1 MFNRLIAIIYM
12 LFMAVS
18 SAMLFVLCL
27 AVWLLTV
34 LVDRRLVLLHKLTCF
49 WGALYVWLLPFWRL
63 RIEQKQKFATDKT
76 YVVVANHQSQLDI
89 LISFCLFRHFKW
101 VSKAEI
107 FKVPFI
113 GWNMALN
120 RYIRLRRGQPDS
132 VRQMY
137 ADCNSTLDSGSS
149 IFMFPEGTRSLRGE
163 PGNFKPG
170 AFIMAKNAGVPIL
183 PVAIHGTRDALP
195 KQSMNFHGRQQMVIR
210 VLDEI
215 SADEVERCDPKELA
229 DKVRQRIVDALVD
242 MGEAQSS
249 AK

>member
-12 LFMAVS
+12 LFMAAS
-18 SAMLFVLCL
+18 SAVFFVICL
-27 AVWLLTV
+27 VVWLLTV
-34 LVDRRLVLLHKLTCF
+34 LVDRRLVLLHWLTCL
-49 WGALYVWLLPFWRL
+49 WGAFYVWLLPFWRL
-63 RIEQKQKFATDKT
+63 TIEQKSKFAANQT
-76 YVVVANHQSQLDI
+76 YVIVANHQSQLDI

-107 FKVPFI
+107 FMVPLV

-120 RYIRLRRGQPDS
+120 RYIRLRRGQADS

-137 ADCNSTLDSGSS
+137 EDCGNTLTSGSS
-149 IFMFPEGTRSLRGE
+149 IFMFPEGTRSFVDE

-183 PVAIHGTRDALP
+183 PVAIYGTRSALP
-195 KQSMNFHGRQQMVIR
+195 KKSMNFHGTHQMVIR

-215 SADEVERCDPKELA
+215 SVEEVQQSDPKMLA
-229 DKVRQRIVDALVD
+229 DKVRQRIVDALD
-242 MGEAQSS
+242 DIRTAQQTG
-249 AK
+249 